1 MRGCQAS
8 LPIGSVF
15 WHSIACSRFSGCC
28 PVSTCGPRA
37 LFTQGAGKRDFLLS
51 ECSLPRAAVRTPRIC
66 ASCRN
71 MTQCR
76 WRAVHKCMS
85 ASCIGD
91 GRVLCKL
98 EHQLST
104 WSSTL
109 TLPSGSGRLG
119 ASRITR
125 FTGHRSG
132 TRPALLIRWF
142 SRATSQGMAICQAQ
156 PAQRTMSHM
165 ATLSK
170 ADQPWTIRQTQ
181 TSQTAGMP
189 ATKRLPHCSYG
200 APCVPSTCAHTAK
213 QPAAPG
219 HLLPGP
225 RVSECYQL
233 SLNCHATHPTRS
245 VMMCIGRHTSQSPSL
260 GFGGWP

>member
-1 MRGCQAS
+1 
-8 LPIGSVF
+8 
-15 WHSIACSRFSGCC
+15 
-28 PVSTCGPRA
+28 
-37 LFTQGAGKRDFLLS
+37 
-51 ECSLPRAAVRTPRIC
+51 
-66 ASCRN
+66 

-233 SLNCHATHPTRS
+233 SLNCHAIHPTRS